1 MSSKKEKRIISNQLK
16 KYNDDSKISNDYSKS
31 KNKNKKINNET
42 NDILEN
48 ILDNKK
54 KFNIYS
60 PSQLKQMTE
69 QIKIIETQ
77 KKLDNNLDFNK
88 KNLYSIKED
97 EKNNIYL
104 IESISKCLLQI
115 NKTNPKFMEMNLHN
129 KILFIINFITNDDLK
144 IKLGAVILEYFL
156 LKNNFD
162 QINFNIKI
170 ELLKNILNYLH
181 NSYESQEELFLV
193 SCLNIL
199 SLYNSSYEYLIDS
212 ISLIAMFLT
221 DFDYPYLQR
230 ASFICLI
237 NLGKIGLETL
247 INIAIKEEYQDYQK
261 YILNSL
267 IKTPFIQRVCLIK
280 SLINEIKSN
289 DINRRLQALSALNR
303 FYDILDKNDFFL
315 QDLSNIFSDDKYKN
329 YFIYLASILRCSG
342 KNGIYYLIENLE
354 KSENSKKREIIC
366 KTLGY
371 QINNPEYLE
380 IILDNNDIKSNNFIE
395 IGKLWKYY
403 GDISPVLCDNN
414 NLNKNN
420 FDEDDLDSVE
430 NMYDININNNNE
442 NKNNFLLI
450 STRDFLT
457 CLQRLM
463 KENLNWDDFDIINK
477 NEKKNILDELNLSI
491 LYDKD
496 NKNDIKKEEFKL
508 KLIDSINQKI
518 NISIFK
524 KYKSILINQDTIED
538 FQESNS
544 INKNII
550 KYLCYHLND
559 YSENVRFAC
568 SISLGR
574 LAKNELDLTIK
585 EITKVINIEKNI
597 SVLSSMLW
605 ALGKNL
611 TPSYVEIIPILIKYI
626 QSDIW
631 KIKRCALFALAKF
644 GSIASQ
650 ALPILIKLLLESPIN
665 KTIIAEVII
674 SLGNEGENKLIEII
688 KKEEKNIKLISC
700 IIKSFSYINLNSNN
714 IDIIIQYLCQQ
725 LYNNSSFIIRQN
737 CLFSLR
743 KLSNRL
749 KQYNNC
755 INISE
760 NNKYIYLTEK
770 NIIPLFYEKLKDKEF
785 KIQKY
790 AIDSLLEFGPK
801 GELIFLE
808 GLLKDKSPIVRL
820 NCAIGLCLSGVHT
833 FRTLINKGLFD
844 SNKSVRLNIQRAI
857 LHFFSVENI
866 IKFFEKKGQLMSLKI
881 LLDEY
886 LEKGEDITENFL
898 KFSQI
903 LLGQIDN
910 LSNNL

>member
-16 KYNDDSKISNDYSKS
+16 QYNEDSKISNDYSKS

-48 ILDNKK
+48 IFDNKK

-77 KKLDNNLDFNK
+77 KKLDNNLNLNK
-88 KNLYSIKED
+88 KNLCSIKGD

-568 SISLGR
+568 SISLGC

-585 EITKVINIEKNI
+585 EITKVINIEKSI

-674 SLGNEGENKLIEII
+674 SLGNEGENKLIDII

-844 SNKSVRLNIQRAI
+844 NNKSVRLNIQRAI

>member
-1 MSSKKEKRIISNQLK
+1 MSSKKEKSISSNKLK
-16 KYNDDSKISNDYSKS
+16 KYNDDSKISNNS
-31 KNKNKKINNET
+31 NNS
-42 NDILEN
+42 NNILEN

-69 QIKIIETQ
+69 QIKIIENQ
-77 KKLDNNLDFNK
+77 KKLDNDLNK
-88 KNLYSIKED
+88 KRNYSIKED

-115 NKTNPKFMEMNLHN
+115 NKTNPKFMEMNIHN
-129 KILFIINFITNDDLK
+129 KILFIINFITDDDLK
-144 IKLGAVILEYFL
+144 IKLGAIILEYFL
-156 LKNNFD
+156 LKNNFEN
-162 QINFNIKI
+162 ININIKI

-181 NSYESQEELFLV
+181 NTYESQEELFLV

-199 SLYNSSYEYLIDS
+199 SLYNSTYQYLIDS

-267 IKTPFIQRVCLIK
+267 IKTPFIQRVCIIK

-289 DINRRLQALSALNR
+289 NINRRLEALSALNR
-303 FYDILDKNDFFL
+303 FYDILDKNDFYL
-315 QDLSNIFSDDKYKN
+315 QDLSNKLSDDKYKN
-329 YFIYLASILRCSG
+329 YYTYLASILKCSG
-342 KNGIYYLIENLE
+342 NNGLYYLIDNLE
-354 KSENSKKREIIC
+354 KSENAKKREIIC
-366 KTLGY
+366 KVLGY
-371 QINNPEYLE
+371 QINSPEYLE
-380 IILDNNDIKSNNFIE
+380 IILDNNDIQSNNFIE

-403 GDISPVLCDNN
+403 GDISPILWENN

-420 FDEDDLDSVE
+420 FDEDDLDSVD

-442 NKNNFLLI
+442 NRNNFLLI

-457 CLQRLM
+457 SLQRLM
-463 KENLNWDDFDIINK
+463 KENIKFDDFDIINK
-477 NEKKNILDELNLSI
+477 NEKKNILDELNLSL
-491 LYDKD
+491 LYDND
-496 NKNDIKKEEFKL
+496 TKNDIKKEEFKL

-524 KYKSILINQDTIED
+524 KYKSILISEETNESP
-538 FQESNS
+538 QESHLM
-544 INKNII
+544 NKNII

-559 YSENVRFAC
+559 YSENVRLAC

-574 LAKNELDLTIK
+574 LSKIEIDFSIK

-611 TPSYVEIIPILIKYI
+611 TPSYIELIPILIKFI

-631 KIKRCALFALAKF
+631 KIKRSALYALSKY
-644 GSIASQ
+644 GSIASEQ
-650 ALPILIKLLLESPIN
+650 ALPVLIKLLLESPIN

-700 IIKSFSYINLNSNN
+700 IIKSFSYINLNSKN
-714 IDIIIQYLCQQ
+714 IDIVIQYLCQQ
-725 LYNNSSFIIRQN
+725 LYNNSSVIIRQN

-749 KQYNNC
+749 NKNNTD
-755 INISE
+755 INIL
-760 NNKYIYLTEK
+760 NDNKYIYLTEK

-808 GLLKDKSPIVRL
+808 GLLKDKCPIVRL
-820 NCAIGLCLSGVHT
+820 NCAIGLCLCGVHT

-844 SNKSVRLNIQRAI
+844 NNKSVRINIQRAI
-857 LHFFSVENI
+857 LHFFRVDTI
-866 IKFFEKKGQLMSLKI
+866 VDFFEKKKQLMSLKI

-886 LEKGEDITENFL
+886 LEKGEDITESFL

-910 LSNNL
+910 LCNNS